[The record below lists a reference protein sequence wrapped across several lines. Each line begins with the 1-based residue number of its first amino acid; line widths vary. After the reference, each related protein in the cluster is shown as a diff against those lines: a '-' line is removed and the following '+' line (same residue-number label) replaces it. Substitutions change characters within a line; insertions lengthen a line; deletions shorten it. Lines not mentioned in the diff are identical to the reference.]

1 MKIDI
6 NEHGE
11 ITLEE
16 IKDIIEIMSSN
27 GPSIRVY
34 ENNGTLEILANGV
47 VYEVTKYGDIREKE
61 DNS

>member
-16 IKDIIEIMSSN
+16 IKERIEIMSSN
-27 GPSIRVY
+27 GPSIIVY
-34 ENNGTLEILANGV
+34 ENNGTLEILANGIL
-47 VYEVTKYGDIREKE
+47 YKVTKYGDIREKE
-61 DNS
+61 DK

>member
-34 ENNGTLEILANGV
+34 ENNGTLEILANGIL
-47 VYEVTKYGDIREKE
+47 YEVTKYGDIREKE
-61 DNS
+61 DN